1 MLKALTSIVLILV
14 FAGSLF
20 AGSPIGS
27 HERECG
33 MSGMDGM
40 DCCQKAKIPA
50 DAPDMQAARLCCA
63 INCPQSGPVQT
74 GKVTPRTAPLAAAS
88 QHPSAAQSPFTGLQ
102 PPSHPRPARDYPS
115 NSPPTYIRHL
125 SLLI

>member
-20 AGSPIGS
+20 ASS

-40 DCCQKAKIPA
+40 DCCQKAGMQTN
-50 DAPDMQAARLCCA
+50 APDVQAARLCCA

-74 GKVTPRTAPLAAAS
+74 GKVTPRTAPHAVAT
-88 QHPSAAQSPFTGLQ
+88 QHLSVAQSPFMAPQ
-102 PPSHPRPARDYPS
+102 PPSRLRPARDYPS
-115 NSPPTYIRHL
+115 NSPPTYILHL